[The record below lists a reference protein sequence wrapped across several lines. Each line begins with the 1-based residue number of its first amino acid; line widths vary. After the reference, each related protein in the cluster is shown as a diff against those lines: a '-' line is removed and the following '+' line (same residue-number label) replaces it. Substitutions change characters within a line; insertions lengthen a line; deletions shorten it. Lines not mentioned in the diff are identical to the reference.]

1 MVDGPVGGQLPLTL
15 GDAIDAFV
23 SDTYLTSALPE
34 DLVAIYTQ
42 LKQEEWA
49 RYCGAITE
57 WDREMYWET
66 IP

>member
-1 MVDGPVGGQLPLTL
+1 M
-15 GDAIDAFV
+15 
-23 SDTYLTSALPE
+23 SDTYLTAAAAGGLGGH
-34 DLVAIYTQ
+34 LHQ